1 MNADPVFKRLLA
13 DIKLYEEIRAEK
25 DVPLDFDKRWAEYER
40 EKAIQKEQDKIY
52 KAERLSNS
60 SKKNKNDEPDPYL
73 DESVNIMLDMIKLMD
88 K

>member
-1 MNADPVFKRLLA
+1 MKNT
-13 DIKLYEEIRAEK
+13 IKIQLESGAEK

-73 DESVNIMLDMIKLMD
+73 DESVNIMLDMIRMMD